1 MEHQNSKKRT
11 CKKIVIIMNP
21 KYFTVNKLFFIG
33 FSIIIF
39 CVFIENHL
47 QAKSGI
53 LSFPPSSCSIF
64 FSEGHCLLQPL
75 QEEKFPMSSL
85 IELTDSDPLI
95 LGSAYF
101 GVGSYLIP
109 QKDWA
114 EMLLSRTYPQLKG
127 ILEELDWMY
136 DDVF

>member
-1 MEHQNSKKRT
+1 MEHQNSKERT
-11 CKKIVIIMNP
+11 CQKNVIIMNP
-21 KYFTVNKLFFIG
+21 KHFTIKKFFIG
-33 FSIIIF
+33 LSIIIF
-39 CVFIENHL
+39 CLCIENPL

-53 LSFPPSSCSIF
+53 LSFPPSSYTVF
-64 FSEGHCLLQPL
+64 LSEGHCFLQPL
-75 QEEKFPMSSL
+75 QEECNSNSSL

-109 QKDWA
+109 HKDWVDQ
-114 EMLLSRTYPQLKG
+114 LLSRTYPQLKG

-136 DDVF
+136 DGVF